1 MASRTQRLQ
10 DINHPEQP
18 CIKQETVLEICL
30 RFLSDFK
37 AIGKPPA
44 TYKNM
49 SRTTN
54 LIDEYINNQDPEHRS
69 NLYAVR
75 DTIREQLPSA
85 EEKISWSIPT
95 WWKGR
100 NIIHFAAAKR
110 HIGIYPGP
118 EAVEHFAGELTKR
131 GFKFSKGA
139 IQIPYGD
146 NLPLDLIAEIS
157 RWCGERNSEGA
168 C

>member
-1 MASRTQRLQ
+1 
-10 DINHPEQP
+10 
-18 CIKQETVLEICL
+18 
-30 RFLSDFK
+30 
-37 AIGKPPA
+37 
-44 TYKNM
+44 M
-49 SRTTN
+49 SSTTN
-54 LIDEYINNQDPEHRS
+54 LIDEYINNQDPARRS

-75 DTIREQLPSA
+75 DTIRGQLPLA
-85 EEKISWSIPT
+85 EEKISWSMPT

-110 HIGIYPGP
+110 HIGIYSGL
-118 EAVEHFAGELTKR
+118 EAVEYFAGELTKR
-131 GFKFSKGA
+131 GLKFSKGV

-146 NLPLDLIAEIS
+146 NLPLDLIADIS

>member
-1 MASRTQRLQ
+1 MQCDWEAT
-10 DINHPEQP
+10 DN
-18 CIKQETVLEICL
+18 IKI
-30 RFLSDFK
+30 
-37 AIGKPPA
+37 
-44 TYKNM
+44 M
-49 SRTTN
+49 STTTN
-54 LIDEYINNQDPEHRS
+54 LIDEYINNQDPARRS

-75 DTIREQLPSA
+75 NTIREQLPFA
-85 EEKISWSIPT
+85 EERISWSMPM

-131 GFKFSKGA
+131 GLKFSKGA

>member
-1 MASRTQRLQ
+1 M
-10 DINHPEQP
+10 
-18 CIKQETVLEICL
+18 
-30 RFLSDFK
+30 
-37 AIGKPPA
+37 

-85 EEKISWSIPT
+85 EEKISWSMPT
-95 WWKGR
+95 WWKGH

-118 EAVEHFAGELTKR
+118 EAVENFAGE
-131 GFKFSKGA
+131 
-139 IQIPYGD
+139 QIPYGD

-157 RWCGERNSEGA
+157 RWCGEHNLSGK
-168 C
+168 

>member
-1 MASRTQRLQ
+1 M
-10 DINHPEQP
+10 
-18 CIKQETVLEICL
+18 
-30 RFLSDFK
+30 
-37 AIGKPPA
+37 

-85 EEKISWSIPT
+85 EEKISWSMPT
-95 WWKGR
+95 WWKGH

-118 EAVEHFAGELTKR
+118 EAVENFAGELTKR
-131 GFKFSKGA
+131 GLKFCKRV

-146 NLPLDLIAEIS
+146 NLPLELIAEIS
-157 RWCGERNSEGA
+157 RWCGEHNLSGKKRNFDFH
-168 C
+168 